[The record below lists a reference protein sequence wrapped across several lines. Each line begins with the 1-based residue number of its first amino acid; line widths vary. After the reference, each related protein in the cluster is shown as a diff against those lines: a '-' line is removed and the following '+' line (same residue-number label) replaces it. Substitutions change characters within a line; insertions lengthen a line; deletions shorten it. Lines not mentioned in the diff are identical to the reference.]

1 MTTPACTA
9 STTFHEGECAVQE
22 RVGVRE
28 KLAVLGPRVIRDYMP
43 EQHREFL
50 TQLPFV
56 IVGSLDDQGQPWA
69 SVLANPPGFV
79 ESPSP
84 RQLLIH
90 AKPQAL
96 SPLGDTLRPGN
107 PVALLGIEPQSR
119 RRNRV
124 NGVVESVTSDGFAVR
139 VRQSFGN
146 CPKYIQARQTEF
158 LGNAG
163 AGGKNLQRSGQ
174 LGDAAARLIQGAD
187 TFFIATSYP
196 AVDRNNQGQHGV
208 DVSHRGGKPGFVRV
222 DGDAMLTAP
231 DFTGNFFFNTLG
243 NISIHPRAGLLFINF
258 ITGDLLY
265 LAVDAEIIWEGSAVE
280 SFAGAERLLR
290 FRVREVLLVEAALP
304 LRWGEASL
312 SPFLED
318 TGSWSNG
325 IAEPTGT
332 DSSG

>member
-1 MTTPACTA
+1 M
-9 STTFHEGECAVQE
+9 
-22 RVGVRE
+22 
-28 KLAVLGPRVIRDYMP
+28 
-43 EQHREFL
+43 
-50 TQLPFV
+50 
-56 IVGSLDDQGQPWA
+56 IVGSVDDQGQR
-69 SVLANPPGFV
+69 G
-79 ESPSP
+79 P
-84 RQLLIH
+84 RCWRTRRVCRIAVAGSRDH

-96 SPLGDTLRPGN
+96 SPLGETLRPGN

-124 NGVVESVTSDGFAVR
+124 NGVLESVAPDCFAVR

-222 DGDAMLTAP
+222 DGDAMLTVP

-304 LRWGEASL
+304 LR
-312 SPFLED
+312 
-318 TGSWSNG
+318 
-325 IAEPTGT
+325 
-332 DSSG
+332 